1 MKTTRLLLEKTIA
14 IICAIS
20 FIMLALEYKSFPKET
35 KIYYFLTLIALL
47 LGVKYGLRN
56 NQSNYNKKI
65 EKKPFS

>member
-47 LGVKYGLRN
+47 GVKYGLRN

-65 EKKPFS
+65 